1 VPSTGSARR
10 YARAV
15 FEIARDNDT
24 FDQWSDD
31 LNTLSGVLDLS
42 ETQAFLT
49 ASKVPDDQK
58 QQLLDR
64 HLEGVSPQARN
75 LVTLLVRRGRVHLA
89 AGIATAYRDMLDEHR
104 GIVSATVTTAVPL
117 DDDLRKQVET
127 NLQERLGG
135 RELRLVSVVDE
146 SIIGGM
152 VARVGDQV
160 IDGSTR
166 TRLRHMRDWLRNE
179 AAS

>member
-1 VPSTGSARR
+1 MPSTGSARR
-10 YARAV
+10 YARAI
-15 FEIARDNDT
+15 FEIARDNDS
-24 FDQWSDD
+24 FDEWSDD

-49 ASKVPDDQK
+49 ASKVPGDQK

-64 HLEGVSPQARN
+64 HLEQVSTQARN

-89 AGIATAYRDMLDEHR
+89 AGITTAYQEMLDDHR
-104 GIVSATVTTAVPL
+104 GIISATVTTAVPL
-117 DDDLRKQVET
+117 DDDLRAEVEA
-127 NLQERLGG
+127 NLRDRLGG
-135 RELRLVSVVDE
+135 RDLRLVSVVDE
-146 SIIGGM
+146 SVVGGL

-166 TRLRHMRDWLRNE
+166 TRLRHMRDWLRDE
-179 AAS
+179 ATS

>member
-15 FEIARDNDT
+15 FEIARDSDT
-24 FDQWSDD
+24 FDQWSGD
-31 LNTLSGVLDLS
+31 LNTLSGVLGLP

-49 ASKVPDDQK
+49 TSKVPDEHK
-58 QQLLDR
+58 QQLLDQN
-64 HLEGVSPQARN
+64 LDGVSTQARN
-75 LVTLLVRRGRVHLA
+75 LATLLVRRGRVHLA
-89 AGIATAYRDMLDEHR
+89 AGTAMAYQEMLDEHR

-117 DDDLRKQVET
+117 DDDLRNQVES
-127 NLQERLGG
+127 NLRDRLGG

-146 SIIGGM
+146 SIVGGM

-166 TRLRHMRDWLRNE
+166 TRLRNMRDWLRDE